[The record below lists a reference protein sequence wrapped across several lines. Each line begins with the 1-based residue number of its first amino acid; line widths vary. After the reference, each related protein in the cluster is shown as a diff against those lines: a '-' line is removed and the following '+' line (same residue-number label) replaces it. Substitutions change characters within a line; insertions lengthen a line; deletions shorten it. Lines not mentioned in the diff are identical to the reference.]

1 MPKISGSELSQEL
14 ALRATPVIVMITSN
28 QDQHRV
34 KADSLNL
41 AGYILKPFTLPNFV
55 KMMATQNNYWI
66 LC

>member
-28 QDQHRV
+28 QDRHRV

-41 AGYILKPFTLPNFV
+41 AGYILKPFTLPNV
-55 KMMATQNNYWI
+55 KMTAMLNKYWI